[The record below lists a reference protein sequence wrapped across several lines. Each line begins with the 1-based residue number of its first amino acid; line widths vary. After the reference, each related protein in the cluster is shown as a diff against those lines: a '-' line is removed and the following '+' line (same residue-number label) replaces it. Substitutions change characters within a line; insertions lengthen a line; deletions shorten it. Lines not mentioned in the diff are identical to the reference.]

1 MSVHGKK
8 NEVERKPS
16 LENGAIRVEKQPS
29 GINIGEFKVV
39 PEREP
44 ETQVSG
50 TCNTMEK
57 MS

>member
-29 GINIGEFKVV
+29 GINVEVHSSSTSK
-39 PEREP
+39 
-44 ETQVSG
+44 SWYD
-50 TCNTMEK
+50 NY
-57 MS
+57 